1 MRKHGY
7 RLHAAFFH
15 RGTAGFGH
23 YWIYIYDTK
32 KESWRKYNDGYV
44 SEVTD
49 INEIFACP
57 PEAEPTYKGTG
68 NPANP
73 YFLVYVRDDK
83 KDDLV
88 EAVHRNIVER
98 LPLPPTPMRSQMS
111 ELPPQVEMMDQHTSE
126 HSRPYTDPTNPDYGA
141 VFPHVPVTR
150 KEGNWNN
157 AENAYQPSS
166 GHW

>member
-32 KESWRKYNDGYV
+32 KEVWRKYNDGYV
-44 SEVTD
+44 TEVID

-68 NPANP
+68 YPANP
-73 YFLVYVRDDK
+73 YFLVYVRDDEK
-83 KDDLV
+83 EQLV
-88 EAVHRNIVER
+88 EAVHRNIIER
-98 LPLPPTPMRSQMS
+98 PPPPPVRSQMS
-111 ELPPQVEMMDQHTSE
+111 EMPPDVEMVDHSTSE
-126 HSRPYTDPTNPDYGA
+126 QSRPYSDPTIPNYQA
-141 VFPHVPVTR
+141 LFPIIEKT
-150 KEGNWNN
+150 GDWDSGG
-157 AENAYQPSS
+157 NAYQPSS

>member
-23 YWIYIYDTK
+23 YWIYIYDTN
-32 KESWRKYNDGYV
+32 KEIWRKYNDGYV

-57 PEAEPTYKGTG
+57 PEAEPNYKGHSY
-68 NPANP
+68 PANP
-73 YFLVYVRDDK
+73 YFLVYVRDDE
-83 KDDLV
+83 KDHLV

-98 LPLPPTPMRSQMS
+98 PSLPSPPMRNQMSALPPNMET
-111 ELPPQVEMMDQHTSE
+111 VDHHTSE

-141 VFPHVPVTR
+141 VFTHVPIVR
-150 KEGNWNN
+150 KEGNWDN

-166 GHW
+166 GRW